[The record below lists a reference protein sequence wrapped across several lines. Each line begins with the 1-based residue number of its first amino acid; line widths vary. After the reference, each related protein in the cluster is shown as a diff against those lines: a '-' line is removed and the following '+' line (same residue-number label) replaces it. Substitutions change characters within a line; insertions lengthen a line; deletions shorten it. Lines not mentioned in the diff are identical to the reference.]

1 MSNELITQ
9 LVGSLGIAGVLVWFL
24 YHTMT
29 KTLPEKDKAHREE
42 VKEITDKFSNT
53 CDAITER
60 FSNTLKDERIYR
72 EQEINSLKGWIKA
85 EARCRYNNDH
95 RLTPDP

>member
-53 CDAITER
+53 CDTITER
-60 FSNTLKDERIYR
+60 FASTLKDERVYR
-72 EQEINSLKGWIKA
+72 EQEISSLKTWIKA
-85 EARCRYNNDH
+85 EARCRYNSEH
-95 RLTPDP
+95 KIKTDP